1 MYQRT
6 RIKLAKQT
14 VEARQQVRRRPMQNI
29 GGKGEGTEQPT
40 GLPQDGEVRSA
51 DRELRAKAAT
61 SGCVGAV
68 EQGGRGRSADS
79 GTWVRRL
86 RRGEGHHA

>member
-68 EQGGRGRSADS
+68 EQGGRGRLADS
-79 GTWVRRL
+79 GTWVRQL
-86 RRGEGHHA
+86 RRGEGHA